1 MVGLAVPRIQQL
13 SARLQSS
20 NSWDIEEAMI
30 IPCTDR
36 KNESCWSNGLFLQ
49 NYQTIC
55 GWSARMR
62 LKIWLS
68 LAKLR
73 N

>member
-1 MVGLAVPRIQQL
+1 MLI
-13 SARLQSS
+13 SK
-20 NSWDIEEAMI
+20 DIEEALI

-49 NYQTIC
+49 HYQTIC

-62 LKIWLS
+62 LKI
-68 LAKLR
+68 
-73 N
+73 